1 MNAPDKSRS
10 NGRSPSSGTSGSNGS
25 PQPVGAPAE
34 AASSASLERIAGR
47 RLAVVGDAMLDHFVW
62 GSVDRISPEAPVPVV
77 RVREETW
84 KLGGAA
90 NVAAGIRA
98 LGAAAVFYGLCGRDE
113 AAATLRRLLAERG
126 ISPDGL
132 VADEA
137 RPTTLKT
144 RIIAH
149 HQQVCRTDR
158 EHDGEIDAAGIAA
171 LVKGLREG
179 GPFDGIVLSDYGK
192 GVLTNQS
199 LPALIAAAREAT
211 VPLVVDPKRGDYAK
225 YRGATSLTPN
235 QREAELACG
244 HAITGPDDLQR
255 AGRRL
260 LEMTE
265 ADAVLITRGEHGMAL
280 YLKDGAEHHLPAVA
294 TTVFDVTGA
303 GDTVIAVY
311 TTCLAAGAG
320 HLEAARLAN
329 HAAGLAVRELGT
341 AAVTLD
347 QLRGVLPKG
356 GA

>member
-1 MNAPDKSRS
+1 MNEPDKALS
-10 NGRSPSSGTSGSNGS
+10 
-25 PQPVGAPAE
+25 AAE
-34 AASSASLERIAGR
+34 ALPPIGGR

-62 GSVDRISPEAPVPVV
+62 GSVERISPEAPVPVV

-98 LGAAAVFYGLCGRDE
+98 LGAEAVFFGLCGRDE
-113 AAATLRRLLAERG
+113 AAATLRRLLSERG
-126 ISPDGL
+126 IAPDGL
-132 VADEA
+132 VTDPD

-158 EHDGEIDAAGIAA
+158 EHDGAIDAAGLAA
-171 LVKGLREG
+171 LLGGLRG
-179 GPFDGIVLSDYGK
+179 CGPFDGIVLSDYGK
-192 GVLTNQS
+192 GVLTEAS
-199 LPALIAAAREAT
+199 LPALIGAARAAG
-211 VPLVVDPKRGDYAK
+211 VPVVIDPKRGDYAK

-244 HAITGPDDLQR
+244 HAITDPDSLRR
-255 AGRRL
+255 AGRKL
-260 LEMTE
+260 LDVTA
-265 ADAVLITRGEHGMAL
+265 ADALLITRGEHGMAL
-280 YLKDGAEHHLPAVA
+280 YLRDGGEHHLPAVA
-294 TTVFDVTGA
+294 TTVYDVTGA

-311 TTCLAAGAG
+311 ASCLAAGTS
-320 HLEAARLAN
+320 HFDAARLAN

-347 QLRGVLPKG
+347 QLRAVLPG
-356 GA
+356 NGSR

>member
-1 MNAPDKSRS
+1 MNAPDKPLS
-10 NGRSPSSGTSGSNGS
+10 TSAVLAG
-25 PQPVGAPAE
+25 
-34 AASSASLERIAGR
+34 IAGR

-98 LGAAAVFYGLCGRDE
+98 LGAEARFFGLCGRDE
-113 AAATLRRLLAERG
+113 AAAMLRGLLGERG
-126 ISPDGL
+126 IAADGL
-132 VADEA
+132 VADAA

-158 EHDGEIDAAGIAA
+158 EDDGPVDQAGIAA
-171 LVKGLREG
+171 LVDGLRRG

-192 GVLTNQS
+192 GVLTEAS
-199 LPALIAAAREAT
+199 LPALLGAAREAG
-211 VPLVVDPKRGDYAK
+211 VPVVVDPKRGDYAK

-235 QREAELACG
+235 QREAEQACG
-244 HAITGPDDLQR
+244 HAITGPDDLRR

-260 LEMTE
+260 LDLTG
-265 ADAVLITRGEHGMAL
+265 ADAVLITRGEQGMAL
-280 YLKDGAEHHLPAVA
+280 YEQSGAEHHLPAAA
-294 TTVFDVTGA
+294 TTVYDVTGA

-311 TTCLAAGAG
+311 TACLAAGAT

-347 QLRGVLPKG
+347 QLRAALPDG
-356 GA
+356 TGR

>member
-1 MNAPDKSRS
+1 MNAPDK
-10 NGRSPSSGTSGSNGS
+10 PLD
-25 PQPVGAPAE
+25 
-34 AASSASLERIAGR
+34 SASILAGIAGR

-98 LGAAAVFYGLCGRDE
+98 LGAGARFLGLCGNDE

-126 ISPDGL
+126 IDAGGL
-132 VADEA
+132 VADPA

-144 RIIAH
+144 RILAH
-149 HQQVCRTDR
+149 SQQVCRTDR
-158 EHDGEIDAAGIAA
+158 EHDGDIDAGGVAA
-171 LVKGLREG
+171 LVQGLRAG
-179 GPFDGIVLSDYGK
+179 GPFDAIVLSDYGK
-192 GVLTNQS
+192 GVLTAAS
-199 LPALIAAAREAT
+199 LPALMAAAREAGAP
-211 VPLVVDPKRGDYAK
+211 VVVDPKRGDYAK

-235 QREAELACG
+235 QREAEQACG
-244 HAITGPDDLQR
+244 HAITGPADLGR
-255 AGRRL
+255 AGRKL
-260 LEMTE
+260 LDLTG

-280 YLKDGAEHHLPAVA
+280 YEKGGAEHHLPAAA
-294 TTVFDVTGA
+294 TTVYDVTGA

-311 TTCLAAGAG
+311 TACLAAGAT

-347 QLRGVLPKG
+347 QLRAVLPRD
-356 GA
+356 GAR

>member
-1 MNAPDKSRS
+1 MNAPDK
-10 NGRSPSSGTSGSNGS
+10 PL
-25 PQPVGAPAE
+25 
-34 AASSASLERIAGR
+34 SATAVLGRIAGR

-98 LGAAAVFYGLCGRDE
+98 LGAEAVFFGLCGRDE
-113 AAATLRRLLAERG
+113 AAATLRNLLTERG

-132 VADEA
+132 VTDPG

-149 HQQVCRTDR
+149 SQQVCRTDR
-158 EHDGEIDAAGIAA
+158 ENDAPIDDAHLAA
-171 LVKGLREG
+171 LVAGLREG

-192 GVLTNQS
+192 GVLTGSS
-199 LPALIAAAREAT
+199 LPALIGAAREAK
-211 VPLVVDPKRGDYAK
+211 VPVVVDPKRGDYAK

-235 QREAELACG
+235 QREAEQACG
-244 HAITGPDDLQR
+244 HAIHTSDDLRR
-255 AGRRL
+255 AGARI
-260 LEMTE
+260 LEL
-265 ADAVLITRGEHGMAL
+265 ADAEALLITRGEHGMAL
-280 YLKDGAEHHLPAVA
+280 YLRGGAEHHLPAVA

-311 TTCLAAGAG
+311 TACLAAGAG

-347 QLRGVLPKG
+347 QLRAVLPQDPTSG
-356 GA
+356 SAGR